1 MIEAF
6 PHGSE
11 TVPNAIQREGFA
23 IAKRKPA
30 LSDRERVNAASSFG
44 WSSLVLPACAAIAV
58 GLFVAAMHPP
68 GMRKN
73 AGKGRRQRRPP
84 RVP

>member
-1 MIEAF
+1 M
-6 PHGSE
+6 
-11 TVPNAIQREGFA
+11 N
-23 IAKRKPA
+23 
-30 LSDRERVNAASSFG
+30 DASSFG

-73 AGKGRRQRRPP
+73 AGKGRRQRRPAP
-84 RVP
+84 RIMKQRKGRPKGSLVSRGILVAPEKGLG